1 LANGTSEARIVL
13 VDDNGVRAM
22 MTASWLRQMG
32 WGEVAA
38 LTAGPTDA
46 DWVSGPHQPRVLG
59 LERLTVPTIERAA
72 LRERLAAGG
81 ALVVDLD
88 TSRRYAQGHIP
99 GAWFAIRSQLAGAL
113 AKLPTAETILLT
125 SPDGVSWRGLPRPR
139 SPLPRARRLWCC
151 RAVPRPG
158 RAPGSL
164 SKPAQPTWRAGRTT

>member
-13 VDDNGVRAM
+13 VDDNGVRAT

-59 LERLTVPTIERAA
+59 LERLTVPTIEPAA
-72 LRERLAAGG
+72 LRERLAAGS

-88 TSRRYAQGHIP
+88 TQPPLCPGPYPGRLVRDPLAARRGLGEAPDGRDHR
-99 GAWFAIRSQLAGAL
+99 ADLAG
-113 AKLPTAETILLT
+113 
-125 SPDGVSWRGLPRPR
+125 WRHGAACRGR
-139 SPLPRARRLWCC
+139 DRRC
-151 RAVPRPG
+151 RE
-158 RAPGSL
+158 
-164 SKPAQPTWRAGRTT
+164 RAG